1 MALARVDFFSC
12 ALMRTVTMN
21 TIVPADYAE
30 IFAGGCA
37 VTRGVHERKPF
48 KTLYLL
54 HGNTAIAPI
63 G

>member
-1 MALARVDFFSC
+1 
-12 ALMRTVTMN
+12 MRTVTMN
-21 TIVPADYAE
+21 AIVSADYAE